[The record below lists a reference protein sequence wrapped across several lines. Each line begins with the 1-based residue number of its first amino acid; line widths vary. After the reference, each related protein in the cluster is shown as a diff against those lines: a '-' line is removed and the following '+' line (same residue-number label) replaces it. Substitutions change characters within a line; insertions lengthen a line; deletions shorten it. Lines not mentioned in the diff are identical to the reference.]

1 MTSPGQSRHISLPAD
16 RFYWAILD
24 AAALPRRARSAPEQL
39 GYLFE
44 SVLPVAVDAIHA
56 VYLSLGS
63 DCVLACGM
71 PLADL
76 QAHAAEPLIT
86 LSPKTLPEFI
96 STSLDGP
103 IDPAR
108 INLLVGAFEPAQIKS
123 HRRNTTLIACAVMLL
138 CAVLIAVG
146 LSRRAS
152 RAHEYT
158 VALETATTRIYDEV
172 LPPSQ
177 SPVPA
182 SARLTAELRS
192 LSRTRATPTPD
203 SGPIEIAPPLAAL
216 LASWPNDLYLTTDSL
231 MVSPTAIALSV
242 RLPDEA
248 TAERFERELRAPPGW
263 SLSQPNLVRERDGI
277 AVRVRMEPEAGP

>member
-24 AAALPRRARSAPEQL
+24 AAALPRGARSTPEQL

-44 SVLPVAVDAIHA
+44 SVLPVAVDTVHA
-56 VYLSLGS
+56 VYVPLGS
-63 DCVLACGM
+63 DRVLACGM

-76 QAHAAEPLIT
+76 QIHTAPPRLT
-86 LSPKTLPEFI
+86 LSPETLPEFV
-96 STSLDGP
+96 STSLDEP

-108 INLLVGAFEPAQIKS
+108 INLLVGAFEPSQIKS
-123 HRRNTTLIACAVMLL
+123 HRRNTTLIACAAILL
-138 CAVLIAVG
+138 CAVLIAAG

-152 RAHEYT
+152 RAREHT
-158 VALETATTRIYDEV
+158 AALQAATTRIYDEV

-192 LSRTRATPTPD
+192 LSRTRATPD
-203 SGPIEIAPPLAAL
+203 SGPIEVAPPLAAM
-216 LASWPNDLYLTTDSL
+216 LASWPNDLHLTTDSL
-231 MVSPTAIALSV
+231 SASSTAITLGV